1 MHTRTHT
8 RPHVHCSLDLR
19 WTYAGPTLLD
29 LCWSYAGLMYCSLD
43 LRWTYAGPML
53 DSYWA
58 NAGFVLVS
66 CRAHDIR
73 FFSDETCVG
82 EVGRRRSTQAN
93 CSMRSRNAADTIL
106 PAAAAQ
112 GSSSQLSNINS
123 WLFGMEVLG
132 RSSNVKRMP
141 PDCCSEPHNCG
152 FSPCAMRRTAP
163 MAPARTVPRCA
174 ASHSNRGANT
184 IIRRNHQG
192 RARVSTR
199 IRRAGGAN
207 GTAEDS
213 GTPTTHCS
221 RAGSRIRRAGDSL
234 TAATHCSRRQ
244 F

>member
-29 LCWSYAGLMYCSLD
+29 LCWSYARPMYCSLD

-66 CRAHDIR
+66 CRAHYIR

-82 EVGRRRSTQAN
+82 KVGRRRSTQAN

-106 PAAAAQ
+106 PAAPAQ

-163 MAPARTVPRCA
+163 MALPGPCLVAQPRIPTEART
-174 ASHSNRGANT
+174 H
-184 IIRRNHQG
+184 
-192 RARVSTR
+192 
-199 IRRAGGAN
+199 
-207 GTAEDS
+207 
-213 GTPTTHCS
+213 
-221 RAGSRIRRAGDSL
+221 
-234 TAATHCSRRQ
+234 
-244 F
+244 